1 MALPQLLT
9 NTFIGGNVLKSI
21 GIQDKN
27 NAADIPPSED
37 TEFGYYIQDKNDYT
51 MGGFDFL
58 QRKSH
63 NNDKLVQ
70 MFSKNSQGQYHTLS
84 VQTNE
89 DGTGNAASSC
99 QFTVHDKITIQ
110 NNSTSGMFS
119 ILSDGNFKLEKS
131 DGSRAQLDAV
141 VPTALES
148 THAVNC
154 TNAENA
160 NTLDYYHL
168 VWQYADWLFPAFSN
182 GTTEI
187 PLQRR
192 LILGANKIVAGFN
205 SNLQALQGGTWM
217 IFYIRQRV
225 DGSSTIDAGW
235 WLQNNSNITIAS
247 GGSIICTTGEA
258 DIAFGL
264 CFRIY

>member
-1 MALPQLLT
+1 MA
-9 NTFIGGNVLKSI
+9 K
-21 GIQDKN
+21 
-27 NAADIPPSED
+27 
-37 TEFGYYIQDKNDYT
+37 
-51 MGGFDFL
+51 
-58 QRKSH
+58 RR
-63 NNDKLVQ
+63 LVI
-70 MFSKNSQGQYHTLS
+70 S
-84 VQTNE
+84 
-89 DGTGNAASSC
+89 
-99 QFTVHDKITIQ
+99 
-110 NNSTSGMFS
+110 
-119 ILSDGNFKLEKS
+119 
-131 DGSRAQLDAV
+131 
-141 VPTALES
+141 
-148 THAVNC
+148 
-154 TNAENA
+154 
-160 NTLDYYHL
+160 
-168 VWQYADWLFPAFSN
+168 AFSN

>member
-9 NTFIGGNVLKSI
+9 NIFTGGNVLKSI

-27 NAADIPPSED
+27 NAIDIPPSEN

-58 QRKSH
+58 QRKTH
-63 NNDKLVQ
+63 NNDKVVQ

-89 DGTGNAASSC
+89 DGTGSAASSC

-119 ILSDGNFKLEKS
+119 ILSDGNFKLEKF

-154 TNAENA
+154 TNAD
-160 NTLDYYHL
+160 TLDYYHL
-168 VWQYADWLFPAFSN
+168 VWQNADWLFPAFSN

-187 PLQRR
+187 PLQR
-192 LILGANKIVAGFN
+192 
-205 SNLQALQGGTWM
+205 
-217 IFYIRQRV
+217 
-225 DGSSTIDAGW
+225 
-235 WLQNNSNITIAS
+235 
-247 GGSIICTTGEA
+247 
-258 DIAFGL
+258 
-264 CFRIY
+264 

>member
-9 NTFIGGNVLKSI
+9 NTFIGGNILKSI

-27 NAADIPPSED
+27 NAIDIPPSED

-63 NNDKLVQ
+63 NNDKVVQ

-89 DGTGNAASSC
+89 DGTGSAASSC

-154 TNAENA
+154 TNAD
-160 NTLDYYHL
+160 TLDYYHL
-168 VWQYADWLFPAFSN
+168 VWQNADWLFPAFSN

-192 LILGANKIVAGFN
+192 LILGASKIVAGFN

-235 WLQNNSNITIAS
+235 WLQNNSNVAIVS